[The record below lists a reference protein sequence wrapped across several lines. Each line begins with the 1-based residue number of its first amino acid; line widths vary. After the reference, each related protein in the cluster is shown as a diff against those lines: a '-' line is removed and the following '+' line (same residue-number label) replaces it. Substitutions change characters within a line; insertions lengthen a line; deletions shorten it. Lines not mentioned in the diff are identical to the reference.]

1 MMWEGFKKSARN
13 AWGLGLIAAVLALAS
28 CGGSSPPVTSGLD
41 LKSPGLRAN
50 GELKRSTRCGWGSL
64 WVPLEWGKL
73 PEDTKELAIYLGRFS
88 DAKEDG
94 KRKVVVHFAD
104 LVSKFKP
111 TEHKLLANVLP
122 DGISWSYFGTNC
134 LPPPRGRG
142 QSILLEVFALDRIH
156 QRTMKRKLA
165 TRLTEEALADPN
177 PTEGPRSP
185 GELTEDA
192 VAVGRLITPYTTGPH
207 GVALPR

>member
-1 MMWEGFKKSARN
+1 M
-13 AWGLGLIAAVLALAS
+13 AAALALAS
-28 CGGSSPPVTSGLD
+28 CGGGSSAPATSAID
-41 LKSPGLRAN
+41 LKSPGIQAN
-50 GELKRSTRCGWGSL
+50 GELKPSTRCGWGSL
-64 WVPLEWGKL
+64 WIPLEWGEL
-73 PEDTKELAIYLGRFS
+73 PEDTKELAIYLGRFGY
-88 DAKEDG
+88 AKENG

-111 TEHKLLANVLP
+111 TEHKLVANVLP
-122 DGISWSYFGTNC
+122 EGVSWSYFGTNC
-134 LPPPRGRG
+134 LPQGGGRG

-156 QRTMKRKLA
+156 QRTMKRALA

-185 GELTEDA
+185 GELTADS

-207 GVALPR
+207 